1 MDRVGEPMLGTVPR
15 RSPACEALI
24 TTIAGRIETQVEP
37 IADRMIERVMAEMDL
52 STEDEDLHEDLLA
65 AARGSVALITAMART
80 WTDPRVVP
88 VPHDALVWARGL
100 VARGLAI
107 DALLRVYRIGQ
118 SGYHEVWHRELLA
131 SGEDPALQLEAL
143 AAMAAFTF
151 TWVDAISLPLVRAH
165 EDERVR
171 RLRSADAIRS
181 ETVQALLAGAPIDP
195 VTAEARL
202 GYRLARR
209 HVALIAW
216 LEPDAPAEALDALD
230 EHVAAVA
237 AALARPGTRP
247 LLLRE
252 APRVAFA
259 WVVPATT
266 TAVADAAEPMAA
278 RLEGTGVRVCL
289 GAAGDGPEGF
299 RSSHDQ
305 ARRARRV
312 VRLLHLEAAVVAY
325 PEVAVA
331 DLLTQ
336 DIDAARALARTTLG
350 PLAADDAHARRL
362 LSTLQAFLQEGRSY
376 ARTARRLGVHE
387 NTVSYRV
394 RRALETAGAAD
405 TDALW
410 VAVQLAPLLRPEPS

>member
-1 MDRVGEPMLGTVPR
+1 MKRVGEPMLGTVPR

-24 TTIAGRIETQVEP
+24 TRIAGRIENRVDP

-52 STEDEDLHEDLLA
+52 GTEDEDLHEDLLA

-131 SGEDPALQLEAL
+131 SGEDPALLLEAM

-181 ETVQALLAGAPIDP
+181 ETVQALLAGAPIDV

-202 GYRLARR
+202 GYRLARA

-230 EHVAAVA
+230 EHVGAATS
-237 AALARPGTRP
+237 ALARPGTRP

-252 APRVAFA
+252 APRIAFA
-259 WVVPATT
+259 WVVPDTT
-266 TAVADAAEPMAA
+266 VADAAARMTA

-289 GAAGDGPEGF
+289 GAAGDGPDGF

-312 VRLLHLEAAVVAY
+312 ARLLHLEAPVVAY

-350 PLAADDAHARRL
+350 PLAGDDAHARRL

-410 VAVQLAPLLRPEPS
+410 VAVQLAPLLRPEHP